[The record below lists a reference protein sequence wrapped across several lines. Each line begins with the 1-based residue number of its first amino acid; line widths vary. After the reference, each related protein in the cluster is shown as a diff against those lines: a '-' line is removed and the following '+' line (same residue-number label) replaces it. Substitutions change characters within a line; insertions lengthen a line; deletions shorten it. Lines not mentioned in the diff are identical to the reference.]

1 MVKGPE
7 APVYVNGH
15 NGPTLQIQ
23 FIARKSAGDYFRGC
37 PRSVA
42 DLGLEYAD
50 KGLSSEEKDAGS
62 VG

>member
-23 FIARKSAGDYFRGC
+23 FIARKSAGDYFNIESRLAAVSS
-37 PRSVA
+37 PQA
-42 DLGLEYAD
+42 I
-50 KGLSSEEKDAGS
+50 KGPLRNPAPTLP
-62 VG
+62 